1 MLGEILE
8 SAGGLAGALGERLA
22 GASLLFLAAAVALHL
37 LKTAVR
43 ARAWHSIVTTA
54 YPDERLRYR
63 DTLGAYLCGVGVN
76 AVVPARAGEVVKLGL
91 VKRHAPGTRVE
102 GLVSTLFTESAFDT
116 VAGTTAVAFGFVLGW
131 ATLGGSILSPLAPV
145 AHQPWLAVTVVA
157 AAGVVAAL
165 AFRRLH
171 GKARTLLREAGRGL
185 ALFGHPVQYLRTVVS
200 WQAGAL
206 VLRLGSIAC
215 FLGAFHLPVTAQAC
229 LVVLAVQCA
238 ANSVP
243 LTPNGAG
250 TQQALLVVALGAG
263 IAAPRIVGFGTG
275 AQLATTVA
283 DVALGA
289 LALALM
295 TGSLRWR
302 SMMPVA
308 EEELPAPAAT

>member
-1 MLGEILE
+1 M
-8 SAGGLAGALGERLA
+8 
-22 GASLLFLAAAVALHL
+22 FLAAAVALHV

-63 DTLGAYLCGVGVN
+63 DTLGCYLCGIGVS
-76 AVVPARAGEVVKLGL
+76 AVVPARGGEVVKLGL
-91 VKRHAPGTRVE
+91 VKRRAPATRVE
-102 GLVSTLFTESAFDT
+102 GLVSTLVTESAFDT
-116 VAGTTAVAFGFVLGW
+116 VAGATAIASGFVLGW
-131 ATLGGSILSPLAPV
+131 ASLDVSILSPLAPV
-145 AHQPWLAVTVVA
+145 ARHPWLAAIAVA
-157 AAGVVAAL
+157 AVCGIGAFG
-165 AFRRLH
+165 FRRLH
-171 GKARTLLREAGRGL
+171 GKARMLLHEAGRGL
-185 ALFGHPVQYLRTVVS
+185 ALFGHPRLYLRTVVS

-295 TGSLRWR
+295 TGSLHWR
-302 SMMPVA
+302 GLVPAA
-308 EEELPAPAAT
+308 EEELPATAS